1 MNAPALTLPDRY
13 QAIACLGQG
22 GGGEVWS
29 VRDRHAG
36 TRAALKVLSS
46 DASGREMAAL
56 VREAVA
62 LSGLEGLGVPR
73 VLAFGRLG
81 DGRPYMVRELVE
93 GHSLQDLIEQRSDP
107 MAVLEALAGAAD
119 QLTVVHR
126 SGLLHGDFK
135 PANVI
140 VEPGGQ
146 ATLVDL
152 GLAAPWREQ
161 GTQPEGLT
169 PRYAAP
175 ELFQGRPLT
184 VRAEIYALGVALI
197 EALEATERMAPKA
210 RERLDAVAQR
220 ATESDPTKRY
230 PSADEFAAA
239 LRHAAGVGGSSSH
252 HEQPGLWP
260 VVGTDSTANS
270 LLEAVRGLP
279 RGSCLRV
286 AGPPGAGRSALLR
299 RTAWSLGIEGKPL
312 VWLDE
317 HVAAA
322 PRAVEAELSA
332 ISSFAGVTVLV
343 DDADALDDQA
353 WSALLKSRDAG
364 AKLVVAGGERLG
376 NVAKI
381 FEIPPLDEAAATDL
395 VRRAIPSLT
404 ESLVERVVEASGC
417 RPGELRR
424 IVRALASEAVASQED
439 IEQILSENVLVAQ
452 ELPEQP
458 LERAQY
464 FLDRGR
470 YNDARAVL
478 EVLDEPESLSVAV
491 VRARL
496 AIGLGE
502 AAKALEILRGVEK
515 QAQKQP
521 KSELGKAWRVIL
533 ARAHFGMGEYEQTL
547 SLAQPLLEE
556 PGALGAEALAFRGAA
571 LSFLGRHEE
580 AETDM
585 QRAVE
590 HARKAGL
597 PRAEAVA
604 LACLGVAL
612 QRSDRAD
619 GAKEAYQSGVA
630 AAERAGDAG
639 MLATLQLNL
648 AGLLKIQGDIAGA
661 IERFEAALDM
671 GKRSGRRSTMR
682 MALLNLANTDLYLGR
697 LARARTSIEFLA
709 AEREKLPP
717 TQVAQFLGLRA
728 ELEAKQAELVE
739 SEASYE
745 ECARAYEALARF
757 HDAAEARLEG
767 VLLASRVDVPDVGAL
782 RGRFE
787 QAKEQLGDTPVH
799 RPLLCLCAARI
810 AWLAG
815 NETEARAR
823 IDEALEASR
832 KGGQREWLWRSL
844 EARAELEEDGG
855 QPMRARRDREEAL
868 AVLEGIGE
876 RLPRDLREVYWNDP
890 RRRTLRESVQ
900 GELSV
905 APTAHAPIDLFA
917 KPGGPKTLKA
927 ASRTSVSSLTVTPLE
942 QRLARL
948 LEVNAELAGEMD
960 LDRLTARITDYAVE
974 LLRAERGFVLLLEED
989 GTLTVH
995 ASRLRTEDEHAEFS
1009 RSIARTVVTK
1019 GEPIVSLSAQND
1031 ARLKGYAS
1039 VHQLMLSS
1047 VACVPILAPTGSAI
1061 GALYVETHTRSG
1073 SHFEQELPM
1082 LRAFAD
1088 QVAIAIETAR
1098 LIGENKRRADELEAA
1113 NHELEEA
1120 QERLRELLGERTKKL
1135 NAARRKLRD
1144 ARDTLYGHF
1153 GYQGLVGTSDSM
1165 RRVYSL
1171 IDRVKDTDVPILIT
1185 GESGTGKEV
1194 VARAIHNASQRS
1206 KKKFLGVNCGAIPEH
1221 LLESELFGN
1230 VRGAFTGADKERK
1243 GLIRE
1248 GEGGTVL
1255 LDEIG
1260 EMPQKMQASMLRVLQ
1275 ERKVRPVGGSEE
1287 ELVDVRLIFA
1297 TNRELEAMVKE
1308 GTFREDLY
1316 YRIHVVEVALP
1327 PLRERTEDVPQL
1339 VDFFLGIFSA
1349 RYKREKGTVSRA
1361 AMRRLTAFSWPG
1373 NVRQLEH
1380 VLLNA
1385 WVLSDQA
1392 ELNVEDFDLP
1402 DAMQQQMRERR
1413 LSERPPP
1420 PSSMAPSALPPSSG
1434 RPPKSTISQHRR
1446 DERERILKALQAC
1459 NWNRVKA
1466 AKMVGIPR
1474 RTFYRR
1480 LKDHGIQ

>member
-1 MNAPALTLPDRY
+1 MTTSALVLPDRY
-13 QAIACLGQG
+13 LPIACLGQG
-22 GGGEVWS
+22 GGGAVWS

-36 TRAALKVLSS
+36 TLAALKVLAS
-46 DASGREMAAL
+46 DASEREMAAL

-73 VLAFGRLG
+73 VLAFGRLV

-93 GHSLQDLIEQRSDP
+93 GQSLQELIEAGTEP
-107 MAVLEALAGAAD
+107 MAALEALARAAD

-140 VEPGGQ
+140 VTPGGS

-197 EALEATERMAPKA
+197 EALEATEKIAKTA
-210 RERLDAVAQR
+210 RERLEAVAAR
-220 ATESDPTKRY
+220 ATESEPSKRF

-239 LRHAAGVGGSSSH
+239 LRHAAGVGSASGPQ
-252 HEQPGLWP
+252 EEVTLWP
-260 VVGTDSTANS
+260 IVGTDATANS
-270 LLEAVRGLP
+270 LLDAVRKLP

-286 AGPPGAGRSALLR
+286 MGPPGSGRSALLR

-312 VWLDE
+312 RWLDE
-317 HVAAA
+317 HIAAA
-322 PRAVEAELSA
+322 PSAVETELGTVDE
-332 ISSFAGVTVLV
+332 FAGLTLLV
-343 DDADALDDQA
+343 DDADALAEAA
-353 WSALLKSRDAG
+353 WKALESALTAG

-376 NVAKI
+376 NTAAL
-381 FEIPPLDEAAATDL
+381 FEIPPLDASAAADL

-404 ESLVERVVEASGC
+404 DSLVDRVVQVSGC

-424 IVRALASEAVASQED
+424 VVRALASEAIASQDD
-439 IEQILSENVLVAQ
+439 IESLLSEEGIVAR
-452 ELPEQP
+452 ELPEDP
-458 LERAQY
+458 LQRATY

-478 EVLDEPESLSVAV
+478 ETLDEGDPLGVALA
-491 VRARL
+491 RARL
-496 AIGLGE
+496 CIGLGE
-502 AAKALEILRGVEK
+502 AARALELLRAVEK
-515 QAQKQP
+515 RARS
-521 KSELGKAWRVIL
+521 SEDSDAGRTWRLIL
-533 ARAHFGMGEYEQTL
+533 ARAQFGMGEYEQTL
-547 SLAQPLLEE
+547 ALTQPLLDDS
-556 PGALGAEALAFRGAA
+556 GALGSEALAFRGAA
-571 LSFLGRHEE
+571 LSFLGRHDE
-580 AETDM
+580 ARADM
-585 QRAVE
+585 QKAVE
-590 HARKAGL
+590 RARAAGQ

-604 LACLGVAL
+604 LACLGVAY
-612 QRSDRAD
+612 QRAD
-619 GAKEAYQSGVA
+619 HADDAKDAYQNGVA

-648 AGLLKIQGDIAGA
+648 AGLLKMQGDIAGA

-682 MALLNLANTDLYLGR
+682 QALLNLANTDLYLGR
-697 LARARTSIEFLA
+697 LARARSSIEFLG
-709 AEREKLPP
+709 AEKDALPP
-717 TQVAQFLGLRA
+717 TQVAQYLGLRA
-728 ELEAKQAELVE
+728 ELEAKQGALAE

-745 ECARAYEALARF
+745 ESARAYEALARY

-767 VLLASRVDVPDVGAL
+767 ILLASRADVPDVVAL
-782 RGRFE
+782 RSRFD
-787 QAKEQLGDTPVH
+787 AASAHLGDSAVH
-799 RPLLCLCAARI
+799 RPLAALCAARI
-810 AWLAG
+810 AWLADD
-815 NETEARAR
+815 ESRARAR
-823 IDEALEASR
+823 IDEALAASR
-832 KGGQREWLWRSL
+832 EGGQREWLWRAL
-844 EARAELEEDGG
+844 ESRAELEEDGG

-868 AVLEGIGE
+868 AVLEGIAE

-890 RRRTLRESVQ
+890 RRRALRNSVQ

-905 APTAHAPIDLFA
+905 APTAHAPLGIL
-917 KPGGPKTLKA
+917 PHPPVGKTLRA
-927 ASRTSVSSLTVTPLE
+927 GGRTSVSGLTVTPLE

-948 LEVNAELAGEMD
+948 LEVNAELAGELD
-960 LDRLTARITDYAVE
+960 LGRLTARITDYAVE
-974 LLRAERGFVLLLEED
+974 LSRAERGFVLLLEAD
-989 GTLTVH
+989 GSLSVH
-995 ASRLRTEDEHAEFS
+995 ASHDRAGDEHAEFS

-1019 GEPIVSLSAQND
+1019 GEPIVSLSAQSD
-1031 ARLKGYAS
+1031 ARLQGYAS

-1047 VACVPILAPTGSAI
+1047 VACVPICAPNGEAI
-1061 GALYVETHTRSG
+1061 GALYVETRTRSAG
-1073 SHFEQELPM
+1073 HFENELPM

-1098 LIGENKRRADELEAA
+1098 LIGENKRRADELSQTNA
-1113 NHELEEA
+1113 ELEEA
-1120 QERLRELLGERTKKL
+1120 QERLRELLGDRTKKL

-1144 ARDTLYGHF
+1144 ARDTLYSHF
-1153 GYQGLVGTSDSM
+1153 GYQGLVGTSDAM
-1165 RRVYSL
+1165 RRVYAL

-1206 KKKFLGVNCGAIPEH
+1206 KKRFLGVNCGAIPEN

-1230 VRGAFTGADKERK
+1230 VKGAFTGADRERK
-1243 GLIRE
+1243 GLLRE

-1260 EMPQKMQASMLRVLQ
+1260 EMPQKMQAGLLRVLQ
-1275 ERKVRPVGGSEE
+1275 ERTVRPVGGTQEE
-1287 ELVDVRLIFA
+1287 PVDIRLIFA
-1297 TNRELEAMVKE
+1297 TNRELEAMVKQ

-1327 PLRERTEDVPQL
+1327 ALRDRVEDIPQL
-1339 VDFFLGIFSA
+1339 VDYFLGIFSA
-1349 RYKREKGTVSRA
+1349 RYKREKGVVSRA
-1361 AMRRLTAFSWPG
+1361 AMRRLAAFAWPG

-1385 WVLSDQA
+1385 WVLSETA
-1392 ELNVEDFDLP
+1392 ELNVEDLDIP

-1420 PSSMAPSALPPSSG
+1420 PSSTAAPPSST
-1434 RPPKSTISQHRR
+1434 RTAPKSTVSSHRR

-1466 AKMVGIPR
+1466 AQLVGIPR

-1480 LKDHGIQ
+1480 LKEHGIQ